1 MINSYDNLT
10 DMPVITDQQMADEL
24 TAWQN
29 SLLEPEV
36 NNKKYEIQSQM
47 LTPEEIAKKKNE
59 RLAKKNFEL
68 SDDTNFTIGAKEL
81 YNKVNNLWDGDDLKV
96 NIGGK
101 QYGTS
106 NKIFEDVNATME
118 ESLARRQELIDQYN
132 SFEDDPNAKH
142 KVYHLRLIDGY
153 DENGNPLYVYK
164 TGIAETSAAER
175 YKNQYIRN
183 GYEILSEKG
192 FAGAEEWENKWHGLK
207 ANLENRTFDEGRN
220 QFGKKIS
227 ENDLIGAG
235 YSEVYNT
242 DAFGF
247 NVDEQQLALN
257 KQSSEALSKQKA
269 ERLAKGY
276 GLGSDSMIDAF
287 QAGLAKTVVDFGDT
301 ALDIVT
307 PGDNTLLNEAK
318 KQENIDSWV
327 GYNRRSADKAIGEA
341 TNYFNQGKYA
351 SALWEV
357 FKEPQILAESV
368 PTMIEMTLGF
378 GKFTKAGKLAS
389 ELSAAQKAGNME
401 KATEISSKIANDLAD
416 ANKAIY
422 KVAQNAG
429 FLSAVAQQTNNDLD
443 ERIANSNPSE
453 GASLPEA
460 MSVFASNFALLGLDR
475 IAFDKITGI
484 EGGKL
489 ALGKAFET
497 TDAFGKKKILNGIA
511 NTAIGLAAA
520 GSAEAAQEYVQTWG
534 QILNQQLGTNEND
547 GSFEKIISS
556 KENIDEAIGGMLAGA
571 AGGMHMKSI
580 SDTAEKALNIG
591 TDIKNKTRADAMKRA
606 SQAFDP
612 NYEFTESEEY
622 LAKDDLIDASTER
635 SRYKSA
641 LTEFAPRLYAESL
654 FGKQKLMDSTGKQI
668 DQETAF
674 DAMLD
679 SIKKF
684 SFHYNTV
691 EKEALDK
698 LKASGYKDFDKD
710 MAAEYDSLKNDYVEN
725 MMNVY
730 ETMAK
735 QINKKDRNASEE
747 TKKLALKDIE
757 NKIIKK
763 IQSEPDVAIK
773 NMMFAEMINR
783 FIETS
788 TKDIFDSE
796 NLKTSKFGDV
806 KQSVIYDNEKGSKY
820 LENLKKAKQ
829 KIFGSLPPEELAN
842 LDSYKEITDK
852 RNIFEKEY
860 NDYQNKLTELQKDN
874 KGITFEQA
882 KTLLDSK
889 SSYDVSR
896 EILDGSGFIVNPLRP
911 SKQSI
916 VGHMRNIRSSVHAI
930 PTDNINSIMDKAKN
944 NSAGIKALLNPIS
957 GLTKFANSRNRNNY
971 AYNELL
977 DKYTSGQITKQQ
989 FAKELVEQE
998 DVYNLV
1004 RSKTI
1009 DDDISNDELTQKI
1022 SRARSKG
1029 LPVYRIGLDVSGKIA
1044 ERMIQEAEAFRTNL
1058 VATRNMLIHNIALLD
1073 AKANKLTSDGKIGLG
1088 NTIKN
1093 INSVSEE
1100 IKKKLEEVDSAIN
1113 DQNGNIEHLNNVR
1126 KIFNGDTELSML
1138 IKSEFNNSIT
1148 KKRQDALSSSEN
1160 KESVDSQKVEPAV
1173 AKKASVPNTF
1183 EPYMYT
1189 ETDTSD
1195 IGYFEPKTDA
1205 ESQAENIK
1213 QDFDSFDYQYDEQET
1228 EFDVGDNEPLNKT
1241 NTPEEKTNERRNE
1254 TNDDTRNERSADE
1267 TFNERAINEDEQRTN
1282 REKDQTSRDQK
1293 TETREQKDGASEK
1306 ERNDS
1311 KTDPRV
1317 KKQIE
1322 LLEEADKKI
1331 ESEYDE
1337 IESEQDKI
1345 KEEIVKLKNELN
1357 LIYSEEKLSSYI
1369 SNIKSIDNE
1378 ISILEDNIS
1387 MLENEI
1393 EDLKS
1398 ILSTTSQKEIRNQKI
1413 SSGFN
1418 PIGRAIVA
1426 NKGEIKYKSKYKIKL
1441 ENRITETK
1449 DKIEKLSKI
1458 VSKTPGS
1465 KKIDIKNKILDL
1477 ENDLVKSEYGDSKI
1491 LSIHN
1496 DITEQ
1501 KKSINILKENGAGKS
1516 ELARAK
1522 NKLKSLYRRF
1532 ANEKYIDKVVR
1543 DAAIKAHS
1551 SILKSEKNDEETI
1564 SKKTKANK
1572 IIDNLNELSLTP
1584 DLIKIVDGKILLNEN
1599 LPASYAKNDKFP
1611 EFKDYYRMN
1620 KDVQGAVKVSEIN
1633 NIYSA
1638 MSNNVVKK
1646 SEDRKTKI
1654 LDNFY
1659 ELKGDSYRNRIE
1671 SEYPVGSDI
1680 RDNFENEIVAV
1691 FEYLLDSKFT
1701 DDKTGIRILSSKLD
1715 EDGNQLVNVDSD
1727 VLKSLDVVAYEVEDG
1742 AVKIKN
1748 KDGEYIQAD
1757 DLSFNLLALI
1767 FGTKDTEVKRDGNK
1781 SNLSER
1787 TLLNIPSYVSNAI
1800 KLESWKS
1807 FGDMYKIL
1815 EVNPYDDK
1823 QVEFFDSIWALDSN
1837 NEDIEEHRQIVIDEF
1852 VSQGKIPQAVV
1863 IRSLGQKI
1871 YDSLPIKL
1879 DKSIMKI
1886 YSEDEIVTQLGAYAV
1901 SQFKNGS
1908 KISTSEG
1915 TKRIERTDS
1924 EMVIDKNLQI
1934 IQMPIDDES
1943 VRTYRLVSDT
1953 LSYLNIE
1960 KEPKTPKFSPIT
1972 KIPETIKNRKTKLS
1986 DVAID
1991 TIREYQ
1997 SVPYRFTNNVNEI
2010 YQLWKNPKTREN
2022 AYQYMNIANNEEDF
2036 KKMTISEVRKA
2047 ISKNR
2052 NERIE
2057 LDNMMRFY
2065 ETAGQDKEFYLPWTF
2080 VSSGR
2085 YMDDSSV
2092 SLQRSKIVRFL
2103 VSTKGT
2109 RTEIEFAKQEDGSIQ
2124 LEPGVVDGLYKTI
2137 AQAFDYGL
2145 DKDLDMFIVDEK
2157 VKKDIEIDSYG
2168 NIEFKNTSK
2177 GKMLK
2182 SAYDKILKARN
2193 LPSGSDEYIKVLTDA
2208 TDDIR
2213 KINRK
2218 GISGEEE
2225 FEGFHAVQTVMELV
2239 NLTVNKDIAKTA
2251 IENGESSYKYDSH
2264 FSIESDGITSG
2275 MMITLSQIMTSD
2287 AISLLDKGGIY
2298 TEEARNF
2305 WTKVAETLGLEK
2317 YLDKLGKDNNGN
2329 QKITHGL
2336 LNRIGKLVNANKNGE
2351 DKKLEEAGFDEDEI
2365 SKANFSDFYN
2375 TVARDVSSKIQGKI
2389 LNLTSKLREVNE
2401 KIKKSN
2407 NEENIERLSAIANEH
2422 QVAIVILN
2430 FLQNKEITR
2439 SMAKDPVMVFIYGSS
2454 TNSIK
2459 NKILNGLLKNAIE
2472 SELKRLS
2479 TSGSKDIDSNFTRI
2493 LSEIGINRN
2502 DDGETFNITNDKI
2515 KLQMYD
2521 NSKKMLVE
2529 QDVSS
2534 YNRDSITFGMLGNI
2548 EITGE
2553 AVSGNKDSENNIQ
2566 SRLRNA
2572 SNISIGALFE
2582 DSFNDN
2588 FSFINDYRDVIKS
2601 LEVIRFSIFDQKFEE
2616 KVNQL
2621 VSENSSAEFT
2631 YNPTNEDLNKILQ
2644 ELINSGYGHAIKD
2657 INGGYHTFEKSEKV
2671 DSGNRTSIRTEDYS
2685 GDKVV
2690 DKTISGSI
2698 GITKEVM
2705 NLGAAPVTSIHN
2717 QDGWK
2722 IRYATLKRKVNEGIV
2737 NVFDATITGL
2747 KNHDLAT
2754 FDYNEG
2760 YSKANTI
2767 HSILISQLVDLEKT
2781 ISVLGSEGLAKVLEK
2796 AMDNDPI
2803 ATKNI
2808 VNKMH
2813 ENIISE
2819 QSSGKE
2825 YAEIKAYKETSYGQ
2839 KEILLSAF
2847 EKFQTTTKNI
2857 LSGLSNKIDNVAFG
2871 HMYSTDSA
2879 EQYIGSLGGF
2889 KIPNINVETIFNTY
2903 YDIMY
2908 AKISSIHGENT
2919 SNTKENP
2926 NFNYKVTNN
2935 LTDTEKAKI
2944 VSEVSSKLS
2953 GLDKS
2958 NKEKIM
2964 NIVNELINC

>member
-1 MINSYDNLT
+1 MIDSYENLLSSL
-10 DMPVITDQQMADEL
+10 PVVTQQQQADEL

-29 SLLEPEV
+29 SLLEPDV
-36 NNKKYEIQSQM
+36 YDQQNEIASQM
-47 LTPEEIAKKKNE
+47 LTPEEIARKKNE
-59 RLAKKNFEL
+59 RLAKKNLEL

-81 YNKVNNLWDGDDLKV
+81 YNKVNNLWDGKDLNV

-132 SFEDDPNAKH
+132 NAEDDPNARH
-142 KVYHLRLIDGY
+142 KVYQLRLLDGY
-153 DENGNPLYVYK
+153 DQNGNPLYVYK

-175 YKNQYIRN
+175 YKNQYIKN

-192 FAGAEEWENKWHGLK
+192 FAGAEEWENRWHGLK
-207 ANLENRTFDEGRN
+207 SNLADRTFDEGIN
-220 QFGKKIS
+220 ESGQKIS
-227 ENDLIGAG
+227 QNDLIGAG

-242 DAFGF
+242 QQFGF
-247 NVDEQQLALN
+247 DATPEQLALN
-257 KQSSEALSKQKA
+257 KQLSENLSIQKA
-269 ERLAKGY
+269 ERRSQGY
-276 GLGSDSMIDAF
+276 GSGSDSIVDSF
-287 QAGLAKTVVDFGDT
+287 QSGLTKTAVDFADA

-307 PGDNTLLNEAK
+307 PGDNTWLNEAK

-327 GYNRRSADKAIGEA
+327 GYNRVSADKAIGEA
-341 TNYFNQGKYA
+341 TGYFNQGQYA
-351 SALWEV
+351 SALWQV
-357 FKEPQILAESV
+357 LKEPQIVAESL
-368 PTMIEMTLGF
+368 PMMLEMTVGF

-389 ELSAAQKAGNME
+389 ELANANKLGNTA
-401 KATEISSKIANDLAD
+401 KATEISSKLANDLTD
-416 ANKAIY
+416 ANKAMY
-422 KVAQNAG
+422 KIANNAG
-429 FLSAVAQQTNNDLD
+429 FLSAVTQQTNNDLD
-443 ERIANSNPSE
+443 ERIANSSNNE
-453 GASLPEA
+453 GASLPETMA
-460 MSVFASNFALLGLDR
+460 VFASNFALLGLDR
-475 IAFDKITGI
+475 LAFDKITGI
-484 EGGKL
+484 EGGKM
-489 ALGKAFET
+489 ALGNAFAM
-497 TDAFGKKKILNGIA
+497 TDAFGKKKILSGIA
-511 NTAIGLAAA
+511 QTAAGLAASGA
-520 GSAEAAQEYVQTWG
+520 TEGAQEYVQTWG
-534 QILNQQLGTNEND
+534 QILNQQLGTDNND
-547 GSFEKIISS
+547 GDFSKIISS
-556 KENIDEAIGGMLAGA
+556 EENINEAIGAMLAGT
-571 AGGMHMKSI
+571 AGGVQMRSGSNTI
-580 SDTAEKALNIG
+580 EKALNIG

-635 SRYKSA
+635 SRYSSA
-641 LTEFAPRLYAESL
+641 LTEFAPRLFVESL
-654 FGKQKLMDSTGKQI
+654 FGNQKLMDSTGKQI

-730 ETMAK
+730 ETMSK

-747 TKKLALKDIE
+747 TKNLALETIQ

-763 IQSEPDVAIK
+763 VQSEPDVAIK

-820 LENLKKAKQ
+820 LENLKEAKQ
-829 KIFGSLPPEELAN
+829 KIFGSLPPEELAK

-852 RNIFEKEY
+852 INIFEKEY

-977 DKYTSGQITKQQ
+977 YKYISGQITKQQ

-1022 SRARSKG
+1022 SRARKEG
-1029 LPVYRIGLDVSGKIA
+1029 LPVYRIGLDASGKIA
-1044 ERMIQEAEAFRTNL
+1044 ERMIQEAEAFKANL
-1058 VATRNMLIHNIALLD
+1058 VSTRNMLIHNIALLD
-1073 AKANKLTSDGKIGLG
+1073 AKANKLTSDRKIGLG

-1100 IKKKLEEVDSAIN
+1100 IKKKLEEVDNAIN
-1113 DQNGNIEHLNNVR
+1113 DQNGNIEHLNSVR
-1126 KIFNGDTELSML
+1126 KIFNGDTELAML

-1148 KKRQDALSSSEN
+1148 KKRQDALSGSEN
-1160 KESVDSQKVEPAV
+1160 KESVDFQKVEPAV

-1205 ESQAENIK
+1205 ENIS
-1213 QDFDSFDYQYDEQET
+1213 QDFDNFNYQYDEQET

-1241 NTPEEKTNERRNE
+1241 NILEEKTNERRNE

-1282 REKDQTSRDQK
+1282 REEDQTSRDQK

-1306 ERNDS
+1306 ERSDS
-1311 KTDPRV
+1311 EADPRV

-1322 LLEEADKKI
+1322 LLEETDKKI
-1331 ESEYDE
+1331 EFEYDE

-1357 LIYSEEKLSSYI
+1357 LMYLEEKLSSDV
-1369 SNIKSIDNE
+1369 STIKSIDNE

-1441 ENRITETK
+1441 ENRIAETK

-1522 NKLKSLYRRF
+1522 NKLKSSYRRF
-1532 ANEKYIDKVVR
+1532 ANEKYIDRVIR
-1543 DAAIKAHS
+1543 DAAIKAQS

-1564 SKKTKANK
+1564 NKKAKANK

-1659 ELKGDSYRNRIE
+1659 KLKGDSYRNRIE

-1680 RDNFENEIVAV
+1680 RENFENEIVAV

-1742 AVKIKN
+1742 TVKIKN

-1787 TLLNIPSYVSNAI
+1787 TLLNIPSYVSDAI

-1837 NEDIEEHRQIVIDEF
+1837 NEDIEEHRQIIIDEF
-1852 VSQGKIPQAVV
+1852 VFQGKIPQAVV

-1915 TKRIERTDS
+1915 IKRIERTDS

-1960 KEPKTPKFSPIT
+1960 KEPKTPKFNPIT

-2022 AYQYMNIANNEEDF
+2022 AYKYMNIANNEEDF

-2103 VSTKGT
+2103 ISTKGT
-2109 RTEIEFAKQEDGSIQ
+2109 RTEIEFTKQEDGSIQ
-2124 LEPGVVDGLYKTI
+2124 LEPGDVDGLYKTI

-2145 DKDLDMFIVDEK
+2145 DKDLDMFIINEK

-2193 LPSGSDEYIKVLTDA
+2193 LPSGSEEYMKLLIDS

-2218 GISGEEE
+2218 GIPGEEE

-2239 NLTVNKDIAKTA
+2239 NLTVNKDNAKNS

-2287 AISLLDKGGIY
+2287 AVSLLYKGGIY

-2305 WTKVAETLGLEK
+2305 WAKVAETLGLEK
-2317 YLDKLGKDNNGN
+2317 YLEKLGKDNNGN

-2351 DKKLEEAGFDEDEI
+2351 IKKLEEAGFDEDEI

-2407 NEENIERLSAIANEH
+2407 NEENIERLSVIANEY
-2422 QVAIVILN
+2422 QVAIAILN

-2502 DDGETFNITNDKI
+2502 EDGETFNITNDKI

-2521 NSKKMLVE
+2521 NNKKMLVE
-2529 QDVSS
+2529 PDVTS

-2553 AVSGNKDSENNIQ
+2553 AISGNKDSENNIQ

-2781 ISVLGSEGLAKVLEK
+2781 INALGSEGLAKVLEK

-2847 EKFQTTTKNI
+2847 EKFQITTKNI

-2889 KIPNINVETIFNTY
+2889 KIPNINIETIFNTY

-2919 SNTKENP
+2919 SNAKENP